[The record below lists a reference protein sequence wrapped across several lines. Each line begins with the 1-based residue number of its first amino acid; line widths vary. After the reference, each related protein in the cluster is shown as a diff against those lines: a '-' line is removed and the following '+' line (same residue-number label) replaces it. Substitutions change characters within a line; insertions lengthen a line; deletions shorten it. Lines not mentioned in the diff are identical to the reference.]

1 MAKEKY
7 RYYMNRKKV
16 VHRRKESWFNA
27 EREKVYSE
35 SFKRVKGMDDL
46 SVYVA
51 PKPKPKPKPKTKAK
65 AKKVKKGSKK

>member
-1 MAKEKY
+1 MAKEEF
-7 RYYMNRKKV
+7 RYYRNRRKL

-51 PKPKPKPKPKTKAK
+51 PKPKPKTKAK